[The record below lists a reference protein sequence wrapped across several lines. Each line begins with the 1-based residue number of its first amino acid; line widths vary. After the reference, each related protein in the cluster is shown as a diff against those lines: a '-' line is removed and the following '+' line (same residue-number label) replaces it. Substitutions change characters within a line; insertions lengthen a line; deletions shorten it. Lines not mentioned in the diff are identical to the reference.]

1 MVICVMCNCHNAST
15 LCDDVKRK
23 IIGAAILQYCV
34 EVEVVISKYVC
45 MYTRFVAQPAE
56 NTVT

>member
-34 EVEVVISKYVC
+34 EVEVVISK
-45 MYTRFVAQPAE
+45 
-56 NTVT
+56 

>member
-1 MVICVMCNCHNAST
+1 MCNCHNAST

-34 EVEVVISKYVC
+34 EVEVVISK
-45 MYTRFVAQPAE
+45 
-56 NTVT
+56 